1 VLSAKKRL
9 FLAYE
14 IGKESDLIFIR
25 ETVCQLPQIELSK
38 NTHQAFRGC
47 CGCAYVNLTT
57 TKLLVQIFLTYN
69 KQREQNRM
77 EMTGSGRVADDEINF
92 KFAL

>member
-1 VLSAKKRL
+1 V
-9 FLAYE
+9 FE

-25 ETVCQLPQIELSK
+25 ETVCQLPQIELSR
-38 NTHQAFRGC
+38 NTHQASRDC

-77 EMTGSGRVADDEINF
+77 EMTDSECVAEGEINF